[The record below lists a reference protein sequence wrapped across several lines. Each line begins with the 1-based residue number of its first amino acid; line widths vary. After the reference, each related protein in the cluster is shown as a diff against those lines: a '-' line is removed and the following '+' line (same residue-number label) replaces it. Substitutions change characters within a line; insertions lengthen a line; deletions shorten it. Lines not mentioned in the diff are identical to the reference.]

1 MQILGIDT
9 SGKVA
14 AAALYDSEQHCIKAQ
29 QTLYTRRTHSQVI
42 LPLAER
48 ILSDLEMT
56 WQQVEGF
63 AVAVGPGSYTGLRI
77 GVAAAKAMAFALGVP
92 CAGIST
98 REGLAWQGMAHMG
111 LICPVM
117 TARQTLVYAGIY
129 RSSGTAVTC
138 EQADGI
144 LEQQELAQQLNA
156 LGEPVLLV
164 GDGAESMGNLLEQP
178 RVLPVQLLQD
188 GAGICLAAAAK
199 GAWISPE
206 QLLPSYLQQVK
217 AEKDL
222 QERKAH

>member
-9 SGKVA
+9 SGK
-14 AAALYDSEQHCIKAQ
+14 AAALYDTEQHCIKAQ

-98 REGLAWQGMAHMG
+98 LEGLAWQGMASRDDGTPDPG
-111 LICPVM
+111 LCRHLP
-117 TARQTLVYAGIY
+117 
-129 RSSGTAVTC
+129 
-138 EQADGI
+138 
-144 LEQQELAQQLNA
+144 QQRRCRHL
-156 LGEPVLLV
+156 
-164 GDGAESMGNLLEQP
+164 
-178 RVLPVQLLQD
+178 
-188 GAGICLAAAAK
+188 
-199 GAWISPE
+199 
-206 QLLPSYLQQVK
+206 
-217 AEKDL
+217 
-222 QERKAH
+222 

>member
-14 AAALYDSEQHCIKAQ
+14 AAALYDTEQHCIKAQ

-98 REGLAWQGMAHMG
+98 LEGLAWQGMAHMG

-117 TARQTLVYAGIY
+117 TARQTLVYTGIY

-178 RVLPVQLLQD
+178 CVLPVQLLQG

-222 QERKAH
+222 QERKTH